1 MDTVEVSPFVFRN
14 PVSAGTHLLWCLWA
28 VFVTGL
34 LWRLAR
40 GDRLRQLSV
49 GCFGLSM
56 VVLYAASGTY
66 HAIPARF
73 PALVQFFQRVDHSA
87 IYVLIAG
94 TYTPV
99 FAVLLRGPTRWW
111 MLGLIWGIAAAGVAC
126 KWLLPWPPYGLTVG
140 LYIGMGWVGVVTVY
154 PLVQAV
160 GVRGSALGLLG
171 GLLYMAGG
179 VCDAACWPVVLPY
192 VVGPHEILHV
202 LDMGAT
208 LIHVFFVMRYV
219 LPFQG

>member
-1 MDTVEVSPFVFRN
+1 MGTLDVSPFVFRN

-56 VVLYAASGTY
+56 VLLYAASGTY

-73 PALVQFFQRVDHSA
+73 PQFVHFFQRVDHSA
-87 IYVLIAG
+87 IYVMIAG

-99 FAVLLRGPTRWW
+99 FAVLLQGRRRWW
-111 MLGLIWGIAAAGVAC
+111 MLGLIWVIAAVGVAC

-140 LYIGMGWVGVVTVY
+140 LYIGMGWVGIVTVY
-154 PLVQAV
+154 PLFRAV
-160 GVRGSALGLLG
+160 GVRGCALGLLG
-171 GLLYMAGG
+171 GILYMAGG
-179 VCDAACWPVVLPY
+179 VCDAARWPVVLPH
-192 VVGPHEILHV
+192 VVGPHEVLHV

-208 LIHVFFVMRYV
+208 LIHVFFVLRYV
-219 LPFQG
+219 VPFQG